1 MGDVRMESSKPTTIL
16 IVEDER
22 LIAKDIQQALMGFGY
37 DAFGIATSAEEAIAK
52 VTERRPDL
60 VLMDIRIKGYRDGIE
75 TAAILRERF
84 GIPVVY
90 LTAHADET
98 TLQRAKQT
106 EPLGYLMK
114 PVTAAEL
121 RSTVEV
127 SLHKHGV
134 EMRLR
139 EREQWLSARLRAK
152 EREQLVQAHRL
163 VALENMASGVAQAL
177 GNPLAS
183 ITGNAEHVGAELERF
198 QHELQRLLPDS
209 GPPIDVYLGRLQ
221 ELTEELLT
229 SARRM
234 VEIVSDIPSSAMA
247 PPTVADPEPPEP
259 SAG

>member
-1 MGDVRMESSKPTTIL
+1 MEPSKPTTIL

-22 LIAKDIQQALMGFGY
+22 LIARDIQQALVGFGY
-37 DAFGIATSAEEAIAK
+37 DAFGIAVSAEEAIAK
-52 VTERRPDL
+52 VAERRPDL

-75 TAAILRERF
+75 TATILRERF
-84 GIPVVY
+84 GVPVVY
-90 LTAHADET
+90 LTAHADDAT
-98 TLQRAKQT
+98 IQRAKQT
-106 EPLGYLMK
+106 EPLAYLMK

-163 VALENMASGVAQAL
+163 AALETMASGVADAL

-183 ITGNAEHVGAELERF
+183 ITGNAEHVEAELERF
-198 QHELQRLLPDS
+198 QREIRRIVPGGDS
-209 GPPIDVYLGRLQ
+209 PVDAFVGRLQ
-221 ELTEELLT
+221 ELMNELLT

-234 VEIVSDIPSSAMA
+234 AEIVSDIPSPATA
-247 PPTVADPEPPEP
+247 VAGPDHEPPDPTV
-259 SAG
+259 S